1 MGILLTERHW
11 LLQVLS
17 RLSGDDDGK
26 GRESNEHIRE
36 ALAEAILYLAQSN
49 KGRKALWDLDAP
61 QLLRRG
67 YEYEEHIATC
77 EAMEQTAQLFLQD
90 SGQLHEA

>member
-36 ALAEAILYLAQSN
+36 ALAEAILYLVQPLRWMSSKCTLSLAMMNVYAVMWFTIANNAQV
-49 KGRKALWDLDAP
+49 
-61 QLLRRG
+61 Q
-67 YEYEEHIATC
+67 
-77 EAMEQTAQLFLQD
+77 AQW
-90 SGQLHEA
+90 